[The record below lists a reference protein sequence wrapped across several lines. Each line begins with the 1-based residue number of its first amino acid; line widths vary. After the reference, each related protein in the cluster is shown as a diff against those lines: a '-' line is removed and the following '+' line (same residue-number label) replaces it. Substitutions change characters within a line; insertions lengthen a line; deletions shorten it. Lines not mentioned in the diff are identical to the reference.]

1 MERFLTHTFSISDH
15 PIKRFDK
22 PFNIQYVMG
31 LGEFM
36 CYISSSNNR
45 AKLLFEV
52 WAYSILG
59 YVPKTSWN
67 YTFDWVYIKT
77 ALYRESDEIHFSLMR
92 QSFVFDCF
100 YLASTLDSRLTICT
114 YTFLL
119 DKVNGFFTRGILT
132 ENYKYFQGE
141 LFFASGSSIPC
152 SLQQH
157 RYLDIKF
164 HAKPLKKILVVAT
177 MSAGKST
184 LINALVGYRINR
196 IKTTACTSHLCY
208 IYNKPYEDGLIVNIG
223 DNKFVYSNDIEFV
236 NSDYFMSAGLHFDSY
251 LSSERICIIDTP
263 GANYSKDISHGEIT
277 KQVICGNDYDAI
289 IFVANGQYFATND
302 ESELL
307 DYTIQHTHKPIIF
320 VLNQLDRFKQQND
333 SIKKMLN
340 DFEKVLNDK
349 KHHEPLIVPL
359 SAFGALMIK
368 LYLKASFLDDDELF
382 ELDILKVKFS
392 RKYYFLENYTK
403 YNFSKQKSILDHT
416 GIFVL
421 EKLIKFLQ

>member
-1 MERFLTHTFSISDH
+1 MEQFLTHTFSISDH
-15 PIKRFDK
+15 PIKKFDE
-22 PFNIQYVMG
+22 PFNLQYVMG

-36 CYISSSNNR
+36 CYISNSNNR

-67 YTFDWVYIKT
+67 YTFDWIYIKA
-77 ALYRESDEIHFSLMR
+77 ALCRESDDIYFSIMR

-100 YLASTLDSRLTICT
+100 YLASTLDPRLAICT

-119 DKVNGFFTRGILT
+119 DKVCGFFTRDILT
-132 ENYKYFQGE
+132 ENYKYFQSE
-141 LFFASGSSIPC
+141 LFFASSSSIPC

-208 IYNKPYEDGLIVNIG
+208 IYNKPYEDGLIVDIG
-223 DNKFVYSNDIEFV
+223 KKKFVYSNDVEFI
-236 NSDYFMSAGLHFDSY
+236 NSDYFISAGLHFNSS

-263 GANYSKDISHGEIT
+263 GVNYSKDISHGEIT
-277 KQVICGNDYDAI
+277 RQAICRDDYDAI
-289 IFVANGQYFATND
+289 IFIVNGQYFATND
-302 ESELL
+302 ESDLL
-307 DYTIQHTHKPIIF
+307 DYTIQHTHRPIIF
-320 VLNQLDRFKQQND
+320 VLNQLDRFSSDDD
-333 SIKKMLN
+333 SIKEMVENLVSILKKK
-340 DFEKVLNDK
+340 KV
-349 KHHEPLIVPL
+349 PPTIVPL
-359 SAFGALMIK
+359 SAYGALLMK
-368 LYLKASFLDDDELF
+368 LGKYKLGKKELLDLNHIENL
-382 ELDILKVKFS
+382 
-392 RKYYFLENYTK
+392 LEYDF
-403 YNFSKQKSILDHT
+403 YNFASYFEGSEVLDKQTILSKT
-416 GIFVL
+416 GITIL
-421 EKLIKFLQ
+421 EETIKNI